1 MFFFKYVYSM
11 SRTSQNKNKTKHMFK
26 THILI
31 CINWVLNLDYFRY
44 CFLPLFQEGNVG
56 TFILPRKKNCHGAI
70 FRKLVCPSEF
80 GSFERWDARTSSKFS
95 WSLKWLFS
103 RRVIRHNMAI
113 KIFCEIAYI
122 GQLG

>member
-1 MFFFKYVYSM
+1 
-11 SRTSQNKNKTKHMFK
+11 MFK

-31 CINWVLNLDYFRY
+31 CLNWVLNLDYFRY

-56 TFILPRKKNCHGAI
+56 TFILPRKKIATV
-70 FRKLVCPSEF
+70 RYF
-80 GSFERWDARTSSKFS
+80 GNWFVRPNLAHLNAGTSSKFS

-103 RRVIRHNMAI
+103 RRDIRHNMAI